1 MTNTALIAADRGTD
15 KSTGRGLGI
24 TRLMTEL
31 QLLMKELDVL
41 DDAPEVVVESQIKA
55 VEDQYC
61 DRSRALEN
69 RHRSGL
75 GRIERLFLGPKRQT
89 IALQYLSQ
97 DRDAEIAKVARMHSM
112 IEASHHQKLQQ
123 RAQTVFNQWIKVA
136 PPRKGE
142 IPKIQRALRPPQQF
156 NAKPS

>member
-55 VEDQYC
+55 VEDQ
-61 DRSRALEN
+61 
-69 RHRSGL
+69 
-75 GRIERLFLGPKRQT
+75 
-89 IALQYLSQ
+89 
-97 DRDAEIAKVARMHSM
+97 
-112 IEASHHQKLQQ
+112 
-123 RAQTVFNQWIKVA
+123 
-136 PPRKGE
+136 
-142 IPKIQRALRPPQQF
+142 
-156 NAKPS
+156 